1 MLPQCSHNTATIQS
15 QYNHNTATMQPQCS
29 HNAATM
35 QPQCSQNTATTQS
48 QYSHNTATIQPQ
60 CSPMQPNTTTV
71 EPNAAQC
78 SPMQPNAAPAQSQY
92 ICITPHN
99 KLTIH
104 MILYTHKTG
113 RKQGEYSQNT
123 ATINTFHVNELSMF

>member
-1 MLPQCSHNTATIQS
+1 MFGNHTQNTTMVFASMWSPIQP
-15 QYNHNTATMQPQCS
+15 QYNHNTTTMQP
-29 HNAATM
+29 NAA
-35 QPQCSQNTATTQS
+35 
-48 QYSHNTATIQPQ
+48 Q
-60 CSPMQPNTTTV
+60 CSPIQP
-71 EPNAAQC
+71 QC

-123 ATINTFHVNELSMF
+123 ATINTFHVNKLSMF